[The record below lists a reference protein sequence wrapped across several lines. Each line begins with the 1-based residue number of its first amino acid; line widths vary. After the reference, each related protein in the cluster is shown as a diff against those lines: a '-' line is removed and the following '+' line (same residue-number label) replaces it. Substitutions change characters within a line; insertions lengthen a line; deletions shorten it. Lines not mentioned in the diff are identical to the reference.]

1 MLFLVLIPLLLISY
15 LFVSFA
21 RNYFRL
27 PRSFH
32 GPFLASVSDLW
43 LFKQCITA
51 NLHYAEEALLN
62 RNASKLGT
70 TPNIARIGPNVVVT
84 NDPDLLRHMSLPKSR
99 WTRSGWYS
107 GFEMG
112 GKTPHVLAERD
123 EAKHKDLRGKLGNG
137 YSGKGV
143 DSLEPCIDTETTNFI
158 TLLREQYA
166 RPRKTLDM
174 TRLSQ
179 FFTLDVLSSIAFG
192 EAFGFMASNTDKWSF
207 VAGNETF
214 MPILQLITDVTF
226 VRRLFHNPLVSKLLS
241 PKETDEVGQGRV
253 RRFAAEAIARRFES
267 GKEGRN
273 DMLGSFKEHGLG
285 LEECKSESL
294 IQVIAGTDST
304 STVLRMTMLYIASN
318 PLVYRR
324 LQAEVDATDT
334 FEDGV
339 ITDAAARQL
348 PYLNAVIWEGLRKT
362 PPLFGLK
369 AKVAPPEG
377 ETVHGVFFPPGVEVA
392 TCLHAVTHRKDI
404 FGEDANVFRPE
415 RWLEADG
422 ETRKRLEWVTELVF
436 GTGRFGCLGRN
447 IAWIELRKVFFEL
460 MRHFDWEIVN
470 PLQPIERSKGH
481 VKDLTRTR
489 LLLQICES

>member
-1 MLFLVLIPLLLISY
+1 
-15 LFVSFA
+15 
-21 RNYFRL
+21 
-27 PRSFH
+27 
-32 GPFLASVSDLW
+32 
-43 LFKQCITA
+43 
-51 NLHYAEEALLN
+51 
-62 RNASKLGT
+62 
-70 TPNIARIGPNVVVT
+70 
-84 NDPDLLRHMSLPKSR
+84 
-99 WTRSGWYS
+99 
-107 GFEMG
+107 
-112 GKTPHVLAERD
+112 
-123 EAKHKDLRGKLGNG
+123 
-137 YSGKGV
+137 
-143 DSLEPCIDTETTNFI
+143 
-158 TLLREQYA
+158 
-166 RPRKTLDM
+166 M

-192 EAFGFMASNTDKWSF
+192 EAFGFIACNTDKWPF

-226 VRRLFHNPLVSKLLS
+226 VRRFFHNPLVSRLLS

-339 ITDAAARQL
+339 IADAVARQL

-362 PPLFGLK
+362 PPLFGLE
-369 AKVAPPEG
+369 AKVAPLRERLSMEFSSLLVLRLRPVYTLSRIG
-377 ETVHGVFFPPGVEVA
+377 RIYLGRT
-392 TCLHAVTHRKDI
+392 RMS
-404 FGEDANVFRPE
+404 FGRNGGLR
-415 RWLEADG
+415 R
-422 ETRKRLEWVTELVF
+422 
-436 GTGRFGCLGRN
+436 TGRRGRG
-447 IAWIELRKVFFEL
+447 LR
-460 MRHFDWEIVN
+460 
-470 PLQPIERSKGH
+470 G
-481 VKDLTRTR
+481 
-489 LLLQICES
+489 